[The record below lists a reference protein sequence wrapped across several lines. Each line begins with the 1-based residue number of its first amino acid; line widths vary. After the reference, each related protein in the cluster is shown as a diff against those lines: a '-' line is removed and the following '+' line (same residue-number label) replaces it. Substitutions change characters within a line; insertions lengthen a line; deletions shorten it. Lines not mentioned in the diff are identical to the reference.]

1 MYILEAYKK
10 LNDSYMCRGTINKVY
25 WNGKRD
31 IFLKVYKDYIGYDYP
46 KFAKVETGKQIITE
60 KPIKEVEK
68 EIKENLNML
77 KQYTNDKRVLMLED
91 CIEHIF
97 LALENGYIILNK
109 VSFDEIDKTFMSGK
123 VAKVETLK
131 ARFMPY
137 QGLYNDLYEFIT
149 TEYETMFNDCC

>member
-1 MYILEAYKK
+1 MYILEVYKK
-10 LNDSYMCRGTINKVY
+10 LNDSYMCRRTIDKVY
-25 WNGKRD
+25 WNGKKD
-31 IFLKVYKDYIGYDYP
+31 IFLKVYKDYTGCDYP
-46 KFAKVETGKQIITE
+46 KFAKVGMGEQIITE
-60 KPIKEVEK
+60 NSIEEVEK
-68 EIKENLNML
+68 EIKENLNVL
-77 KQYTNDKRVLMLED
+77 KQYTNDKRILMLED

-123 VAKVETLK
+123 VTKVEMLK

-137 QGLYNDLYEFIT
+137 QDLNNSLYEFIT